1 MSVLVTG
8 GAGYIGSHMA
18 HELVDRGEAVVV
30 LDNLSTGFRTAIPQS
45 ASFVQGDVGDEA
57 LVRRVVA
64 DHGVRAII
72 HFAGS
77 IVVPESVADPVGYYR
92 NNTVNSLNLINA
104 AAESGVGH
112 FIFSSTAAVYGD
124 PDEVP
129 VREDAPLRPLSP
141 YGRSKLMTEWML
153 QDAVVAYPSLS
164 FAALRYFNVAG
175 ADPSQRTGQSTAN
188 ATHLIKVAVQAAI
201 GRRDGM
207 QVFGVD
213 YPTPD
218 GTCIRDYIHVGD
230 LARAHVE
237 MLDYLRAGGRSTVA
251 NCGYGHGFSVFEV
264 IDVVKRISGVD
275 FPVAI
280 APRRAGD
287 PSRIVAC
294 SDRLRSL
301 TNWRPRFDDLDAIV
315 RHALAWEKTLLPD
328 LQGSPGASSAAGPAP
343 AFGSKP

>member
-1 MSVLVTG
+1 MSILVTG

-18 HELVDRGEAVVV
+18 HELVDRGEAIVV
-30 LDNLSTGFRTAIPQS
+30 LDNLSTGFRAAIPQG
-45 ASFVQGDVGDEA
+45 VPLVEGDVGDEA
-57 LVRRVVA
+57 LVRRVIA
-64 DHGVRAII
+64 NHGVRAII

-77 IVVPESVADPVGYYR
+77 IVVPDSVADPVGYYR

-104 AAESGVGH
+104 AAKSGVSH

-153 QDAVVAYPSLS
+153 QDAAIAYPSLS

-175 ADPSQRTGQSTAN
+175 ADPAQRTGQSTAN
-188 ATHLIKVAVQAAI
+188 ATHLIKVAVQAAL

-218 GTCIRDYIHVGD
+218 GTCIRDYIHVAD
-230 LARAHVE
+230 LALAHAE
-237 MLDYLRAGGRSTVA
+237 MLNYLRAGGSSTVA

-275 FPVAI
+275 IPVAV

-287 PSRIVAC
+287 PSQIVAC
-294 SDRLRSL
+294 PDRLQSL
-301 TNWRPRFDDLDAIV
+301 TGWRPRFDDLDTIV
-315 RHALAWEKTLLPD
+315 AHALAWERTLAPD
-328 LQGSPGASSAAGPAP
+328 LRQSRRDKVVGAG
-343 AFGSKP
+343 